1 MRQYSLLSES
11 VDGNLSSVPKESRLA
26 PVMPKASEKQTWVG
40 CSSSLSIDLPTLPP
54 NNLEELP
61 IIQKTYD
68 LIKWYVPILNKLPRN
83 YRFLLGDRTT
93 TLLYDLL
100 EGLITARYSN
110 KKLSQ
115 LESLNANLDI
125 LRYQSRLML
134 DFNLIDVKRYEY
146 ISQHMNAI
154 GTDLGGWIRQ
164 QRQREKP

>member
-1 MRQYSLLSES
+1 M
-11 VDGNLSSVPKESRLA
+11 
-26 PVMPKASEKQTWVG
+26 
-40 CSSSLSIDLPTLPP
+40 
-54 NNLEELP
+54 EELP

-83 YRFLLGDRTT
+83 HRFLLGDRTI

-115 LESLNANLDI
+115 LESLNSHLDI

-134 DFNLIDVKRYEY
+134 DFNLVNVKRYEY
-146 ISQHMNAI
+146 ISQQINAI
-154 GTDLGGWIRQ
+154 GSDLGGWICQ
-164 QRQREKP
+164 QRQREKK